1 MFIFL
6 VLVAFSLIAY
16 LEGAP
21 LYRERR
27 FKELVVTGALWSLS
41 LALSLAM
48 LLNLVLPSPTLWME
62 RLFLPVSSFLK
73 QLLIGGM

>member
-1 MFIFL
+1 MFILL
-6 VLVAFSLIAY
+6 VIGAFSLIAY

-27 FKELVVTGALWSLS
+27 FKELIVTGAIWSLS

-48 LLNLVLPSPTLWME
+48 LLNLPLPNPTLWME
-62 RLFLPVSSFLK
+62 RLFLPITRLLEG
-73 QLLIGGM
+73 LLIS